1 MAIDPERECN
11 TPTLMGAAHSAKAA
25 EPTTDKMPAET
36 VERKVERMD
45 KG

>member
-25 EPTTDKMPAET
+25 ELITDNTPAEI
-36 VERKVERMD
+36 VERRVERID